1 MRTKFAHRLTATVL
15 TAVLAANAG
24 VASAALVTSGVA
36 NITGTWSFDFDSGVQ
51 GNFITDPGQDV
62 FWQQMTSTTRAL
74 VPTNGASL
82 VNLGTISFAGLT
94 EAALQGLTY
103 GSTPIVGNDVGN
115 QLLFGNV
122 FAVKTTAGNYAKVL
136 VSAPFFDPGNNK
148 GLIVYYE
155 TYAGAVPEPSG
166 LVLGLA
172 GLGLAIGGSAVA
184 RRMRTPS
191 TQAA

>member
-1 MRTKFAHRLTATVL
+1 MRTKFAHS
-15 TAVLAANAG
+15 LAATAAAIVWASSAS

-36 NITGTWSFDFDSGVQ
+36 NITGTWSFDFDSGLQ
-51 GNFITDPGQDV
+51 GNFVIDPGQDV

-103 GSTPIVGNDVGN
+103 GAAPIVGSDVGN
-115 QLLFGNV
+115 QLVFGDV

-155 TYAGAVPEPSG
+155 TYAGAVPEPSS
-166 LVLGLA
+166 VAMGLA
-172 GLGLAIGGSAVA
+172 GLGWLAGVSSLA
-184 RRMRTPS
+184 RRRLSGT
-191 TQAA
+191 AAA